1 MKMCMGTASLG
12 MNYGVKGGKQ
22 PPLIEAVRL
31 LEKAVFEFGIDCF
44 DTAAAYGDA
53 ESVLGAFFKVHPS
66 CKDTLLIISKLP
78 SEALSGAQAQQ
89 YPMIMR
95 QNAERSLSRL
105 GLDRLDGFLFHNA
118 ADASAPV
125 KMEALASLKE
135 LGLTRSVG
143 VSVYRPDE
151 ALIAANNSLI
161 DDIQVPFNVIDHR
174 LIAAGFFEKSN
185 QKRVFARSIF
195 LQGLLLMEQIPRHVS
210 FAQIEIE
217 GFQSIARKYELS
229 YHDACIMF
237 ARSVPSIEYLVIGI
251 ESPTEL
257 AQNAAALEKAFIP
270 EFIQDIK
277 ETFHSVDE
285 QILMPNLWPKEE

>member
-12 MNYGVKGGKQ
+12 MNYGVKGGTQ
-22 PPLIEAVRL
+22 PSFKEAVYL
-31 LEKAVFEFGIDCF
+31 LEKAVFEYGIDCF

-66 CKDTLLIISKLP
+66 CKDIVRIISKLP
-78 SEALSGAQAQQ
+78 SEALSGIQVQQ

-105 GLDRLDGFLFHNA
+105 GLDRLDGYLFHNA
-118 ADASAPV
+118 VDASDPA
-125 KMEALASLKE
+125 KMEALASLKQ
-135 LGLTRSVG
+135 LGLTRGVG

-151 ALIAANNSLI
+151 ALMAANSSLI
-161 DDIQVPFNVIDHR
+161 DDIQVPFNAIDHR
-174 LIAAGFFEKSN
+174 LIATGFFEQSN
-185 QKRVFARSIF
+185 QKRVFARSVF
-195 LQGLLLMEQIPRHVS
+195 LQGLLLLEPVPKHMD
-210 FAQIEIE
+210 FAQTEIE

-237 ARSVPSIEYLVIGI
+237 AQSVPSIEYLVIGI

-257 AQNAAALEKAFIP
+257 AQNAVALEKAIIP

-277 ETFHSVDE
+277 EMLHTVNE